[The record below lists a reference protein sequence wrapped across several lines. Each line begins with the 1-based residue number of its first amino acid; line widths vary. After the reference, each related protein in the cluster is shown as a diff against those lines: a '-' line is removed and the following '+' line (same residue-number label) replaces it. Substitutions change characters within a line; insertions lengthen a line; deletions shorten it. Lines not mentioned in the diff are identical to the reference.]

1 MDQLDGKGERSAPMD
16 SAYTSPDVVT
26 TGGSPSSV
34 PGAPPMPSSVP
45 ASPPLPPPASTP
57 ELRSTSVAP
66 FGSRDWAATGC
77 GALLALLWCVFADP
91 WFLSGI
97 LVLAGG
103 VTLTIS
109 ILGFFAAAI
118 ALGGRRAHL
127 SRESAVL
134 LVLVVALAC
143 VPAVTMDPAVRC
155 ANAFVLAA
163 ACMLEYLLL
172 SGCPVDVATS
182 ARGGVD
188 ALAFFVRSQFAHML
202 DPIRTITS
210 DRGRSTRRTGSVL
223 LSLLV
228 TIAVLLV
235 VLPLL
240 ASADAVFGSVL
251 GDALSWLEDS
261 LGMNVLRVVRY
272 AFVALAATSLLLSL
286 MRSDASTRKLPP
298 RVVRAADPAAVA
310 PLLVVLDLVY
320 LLFAV
325 IQFAYLFGGASAPTM
340 HGGYAEYA
348 RSGFFQLVE
357 VAAINL
363 TIVVVT
369 LWARRD
375 APRSIVVQL
384 AQVVLLGE
392 TLVVDASAAWR
403 MGLYVSH
410 YGLSEL
416 RAFTYLG
423 MVAIAALALLAVV
436 RVLRPVFPLYRSAMV
451 TLFALW
457 CAFALSGVDRWVVR
471 YNVEGY
477 ASGSVH
483 EIDLDYLVDISSD
496 AADELENLSRGLVG
510 SDSVLARRIDEVL
523 DRSGYGFAGEGLFGS
538 FGSELGYRR
547 VEWWQAS
554 VPIILRGWTR

>member
-1 MDQLDGKGERSAPMD
+1 M
-16 SAYTSPDVVT
+16 
-26 TGGSPSSV
+26 
-34 PGAPPMPSSVP
+34 
-45 ASPPLPPPASTP
+45 
-57 ELRSTSVAP
+57 
-66 FGSRDWAATGC
+66 
-77 GALLALLWCVFADP
+77 
-91 WFLSGI
+91 
-97 LVLAGG
+97 
-103 VTLTIS
+103 
-109 ILGFFAAAI
+109 
-118 ALGGRRAHL
+118 
-127 SRESAVL
+127 
-134 LVLVVALAC
+134 
-143 VPAVTMDPAVRC
+143 
-155 ANAFVLAA
+155 
-163 ACMLEYLLL
+163 
-172 SGCPVDVATS
+172 
-182 ARGGVD
+182 
-188 ALAFFVRSQFAHML
+188 
-202 DPIRTITS
+202 
-210 DRGRSTRRTGSVL
+210 
-223 LSLLV
+223 
-228 TIAVLLV
+228 
-235 VLPLL
+235 
-240 ASADAVFGSVL
+240 
-251 GDALSWLEDS
+251 
-261 LGMNVLRVVRY
+261 
-272 AFVALAATSLLLSL
+272 
-286 MRSDASTRKLPP
+286 
-298 RVVRAADPAAVA
+298 
-310 PLLVVLDLVY
+310 VLDLVY

-483 EIDLDYLVDISSD
+483 EIDLDYLVDISPD

-523 DRSGYGFAGEGLFGS
+523 ARSGYSFAGEGLFGS

-554 VPIILRGWTR
+554 VPIILRAGPADAWGLPGCEACSRWRPRSPLPHRPSTPDASHRPFISPFYPYRPLCHVFTDGNDSFVLKGGQAVLACTIGARMTWLARG